1 MKERRLRE
9 MLPENVDLLM
19 RTTNRTDFK
28 LNCGDVSHAHG
39 TDIKLQHVEQ
49 NVVKATY
56 PIIRA
61 AQELQQLQQPALKPA
76 IDKIMDGI
84 ILLTDTV
91 QDIDQSRRQLYK
103 SVLPEGWKGLLA
115 KPEDT
120 HSELFG
126 DIEAWLK
133 DCQAETKLQE
143 QVVEERAKEVK
154 TYPAKP
160 FAPKR
165 KMGKF
170 SGGYQSGSRGQQQR
184 FPAKFSKNE
193 KRFSKQSPV
202 GKQSKRRRD
211 YRGRGYGH

>member
-1 MKERRLRE
+1 MDEYQPDSVVGPCVSDDLARTVNLFYRKKLSAEKLKERRLRE
-9 MLPENVDLLM
+9 MRPGNVDLLL
-19 RTTNRTDFK
+19 RTTNCTVFK
-28 LNCGDVSHAHG
+28 LNCGNVSHARG
-39 TDIKLQHVEQ
+39 TDIKLQHTEQ
-49 NVVKATY
+49 NVLKATY

-61 AQELQQLQQPALKPA
+61 VEELQQLQQPALKPA

-91 QDIDQSRRQLYK
+91 QDIEQSRRELCK

-126 DIEAWLK
+126 DIEARLK

-160 FAPKR
+160 FAPKQ
-165 KMGKF
+165 KMGEF
-170 SGGYQSGSRGQQQR
+170 SEGY
-184 FPAKFSKNE
+184 
-193 KRFSKQSPV
+193 
-202 GKQSKRRRD
+202 
-211 YRGRGYGH
+211 